1 MRRSMHSWG
10 SLLVAVG
17 LLSSLL
23 AGTTWT
29 FAGTPTA
36 SPGAKIG
43 GTLTYAQN
51 MPLKS
56 LDAVNP
62 QTYPAGYEAVFL
74 LYNNL
79 VTYDEK
85 LNVQPDLAESWT
97 VSPDGRRWTFK
108 LRKGVKFHDGTPC
121 NAEAV
126 KFNILRIQDPKT
138 GSPNKNLWDHIQAV
152 ETPDEATVVLVTAKP
167 FGAMLNYLA
176 HGSGGLVSPAAAQKW
191 VAEFVSHPVGTGPYK
206 LQEFTPGVQAVLV
219 RNEEYFKG
227 KPVLDSIVLK
237 PVTEPGAR
245 MAMLETGEADVI
257 NDVPPELVKRL
268 EAGANTKMIR
278 VPGLR
283 IFYLGLNHLK
293 KPFDDLRVRQALN
306 YAIDKEAIVKSLFQ
320 GYAQVLDA
328 PASTSLAGYTGKRYP
343 FDQAKAKQLLAEAG
357 YKPGPGGIL
366 QKDGVPFKFTINTA
380 EGEYPKDIQVVEAIQ
395 NQLRQIGVDASI
407 WKVEAAGRWS
417 YLRVPPN
424 DAKYEAWLFGF
435 NPSNGDL
442 GYHLNALFKSNP
454 DPAAAPYVWN
464 SAWYKNVDVD
474 KLLAQ
479 GDESTDRQKR
489 LASYLKAQQIIWD
502 EAPVV
507 WLYAVDI
514 LVGARKNVQGV
525 AVWPTIFTI
534 LSDAQKQ

>member
-1 MRRSMHSWG
+1 MRTWA
-10 SLLVAVG
+10 SLHVAVG
-17 LLSSLL
+17 LLWGLFAGPAWTL
-23 AGTTWT
+23 AGTG
-29 FAGTPTA
+29 ATP
-36 SPGAKIG
+36 PGAKIG
-43 GTLTYAQN
+43 GSLTYAQN

-79 VTYDEK
+79 VTYDEH
-85 LNVQPDLAESWT
+85 LNIQPDLAESWT

-176 HGSGGLVSPAAAQKW
+176 HGSGGLVSPAAVRKW
-191 VAEFVSHPVGTGPYK
+191 GAEYPSHPVGTGPYK

-219 RNEEYFKG
+219 RSEEYFKG
-227 KPVLDSIVLK
+227 RPALDSIVLK
-237 PVTEPGAR
+237 PVTEAGAR
-245 MAMLETGEADVI
+245 IAVLETGEADVI

-293 KPFDDLRVRQALN
+293 KPFDDPRVRQALN

-328 PASTSLAGYTGKRYP
+328 PAATGLAGYTGKRYP
-343 FDQAKAKQLLAEAG
+343 FDQAKAKQLLAESG
-357 YKPGPGGIL
+357 FKPGPGGIL

-395 NQLRQIGVDASI
+395 NQFRQIGVDVSI

-417 YLRVPPN
+417 YLRLPPA

-435 NPSNGDL
+435 NPSNGDV

-454 DPAAAPYVWN
+454 DPAKAPYIWN
-464 SAWYKNVDVD
+464 SAWYKNAEVD

-479 GDESTDRQKR
+479 GDESTDRRKR
-489 LASYLKAQQIIWD
+489 LESYVKAEQIIWD

-507 WLYAVDI
+507 WLYAVDL

-525 AVWPTIFTI
+525 TVWPTIFTI
-534 LSDAQKQ
+534 LREAQKQ